1 MEITTL
7 LIVIFVLLVGLALVV
22 VILKNRDG
30 VVEEILPYKRKKYFF
45 SRSEQ
50 QFLNILEQKLDH
62 SKYSVFPKVRLGDFI
77 EVDLPKGQRLP
88 YWNKI
93 KSKHVD
99 FLIYNYQTAT
109 VALAIELDGNSHNH
123 IATKKSDSFKD
134 KLYPAVGLELVRVRV
149 GTDFAAEVDGI
160 VSRIT

>member
-1 MEITTL
+1 MEMITFLT
-7 LIVIFVLLVGLALVV
+7 VIFVLAVGLALVV
-22 VILKNRDG
+22 VILKNKG
-30 VVEEILPYKRKKYFF
+30 GAAEEILPYKRKRYFF

-62 SKYSVFPKVRLGDFI
+62 TKYSVFPKVRLGDFI

-99 FLIYNYQTAT
+99 FLIYDYQTAEA
-109 VALAIELDGNSHNH
+109 ALAIELDGNSHNNKT
-123 IATKKSDSFKD
+123 IKKSDSFKD

-149 GTDFAAEVDGI
+149 GTNFATEVDSI
-160 VSRIT
+160 ISKLA